1 LKKLLV
7 IVVCIVMVFS
17 LAACT
22 GAAQP
27 AADTEETASADAT
40 GSADETV
47 AAETASTETESAGGA
62 EHSNKANFE
71 YINPEG
77 TASDLNT
84 YYNSLGIDCDLT
96 IRSTGGDVQ
105 WTGGSNV
112 ELPTPKEAYTIG
124 FSVYYTVDEVGAM
137 YLEGMQDAAEEIG
150 INLLVNDAD
159 YDQDLQ
165 NQAIEQWI
173 LQGVDGVIMTPC
185 DFYGCKDA
193 LDALKEAGIPVVSI
207 DAPPCAGSVDS
218 CVVYDCVEQ
227 GRLAAEALE
236 KVLLS
241 SNPDMEGVVYYGTLP
256 FVHPN
261 AVTREL
267 GFKEVFDKYEN
278 IEVKTLTGESPEDH
292 YTAFEGAIQSDPDML
307 GAWGLYS
314 SATYGIMNAV
324 KASNLDIPITSIDN
338 DRVILEGIYNGEVLG
353 SACYGAIEGSR
364 LGLTQM
370 INLLEGVNVPGIVYQ
385 TNTWV
390 SKDNVEE
397 MFKEYYNGATL
408 ADYIAGNN

>member
-1 LKKLLV
+1 MIKKKLLV
-7 IVVCIVMVFS
+7 LLVCAALVLS
-17 LAACT
+17 LVACADT
-22 GAAQP
+22 SGEQTSSDTSSAETSEEVTT
-27 AADTEETASADAT
+27 ADTEE
-40 GSADETV
+40 
-47 AAETASTETESAGGA
+47 STDVVESEGWTE
-62 EHSNKANFE
+62 HTNKDKFE

-84 YYNSLGIDCDLT
+84 YYNDLGIDCDMS
-96 IRSTGGDVQ
+96 IRCTGGDVQ
-105 WTGGSNV
+105 WTGGADV
-112 ELPTPKEAYTIG
+112 ELPTPSKEYTIG

-137 YLEGMQDAAEEIG
+137 YLEGMQDAADEIG
-150 INLLVNDAD
+150 INLLINDAD

-193 LDALKEAGIPVVSI
+193 LDALEEAGIPVVSI

-236 KVLLS
+236 SLLLENGTEMS
-241 SNPDMEGVVYYGTLP
+241 GVIYYGTLP

-261 AVTREL
+261 AVTREI
-267 GFKEVFDKYEN
+267 GFFEVFDKYEN

-292 YTAFEGAIQSDPDML
+292 YTAFEGAIQANPDML

-314 SATYGIMNAV
+314 SSTYGIMNAV
-324 KASNLDIPITSIDN
+324 QAANLDIPITSIDN
-338 DRVILEGIYNGEVLG
+338 DRVILEGIYNGDVLG

-390 SKDNVEE
+390 TTENVEE
-397 MFKEYYNGATL
+397 MFEIYYNGATL